1 MIQLFMAAALFALA
15 AARVPALRRNGSDTV
30 FMAGL
35 FAGLS
40 SLLLS
45 PMVYYAVD
53 PFIGGVN
60 ISKLLLNSFMIV
72 GLWYLRTAVINA
84 VSPEKDS
91 RPDWLR
97 RLPLTVSLLVQA
109 LFFAL
114 AGFAPTTTLWA
125 KEDHNPLFAVLFALV
140 MLFFIAWSSAQITWT
155 CFRYVP
161 QMRRSFRVGFSMVGL
176 GTFISVLVM
185 ADMSFFSL
193 NDVFRW
199 VDQRHPLADLP
210 FHAIEMVVVVLVGVG
225 LTIPP
230 VAGNMARRRAAAR
243 LDRTIEKVDLIRGRA
258 LADHPTERMLKIDED
273 ATAQERL
280 HRMIVEVWDAELA
293 AATSGSPDSLLS
305 REDRDYM
312 LLVERDFDLGR
323 TR

>member
-30 FMAGL
+30 FFAGL

-53 PFIGGVN
+53 PLIGGIN
-60 ISKLLLNSFMIV
+60 IAKLLLNSFMIV

-84 VSPEKDS
+84 VAPEKDT
-91 RPDWLR
+91 RPDWVR
-97 RLPLTVSLLVQA
+97 RLPLTISLLVQA

-114 AGFAPTTTLWA
+114 SGFAPTTTLWA
-125 KEDHNPLFAVLFALV
+125 KEDHNPVFAILFSLV

-161 QMRRSFRVGFSMVGL
+161 KMRRSFRIGFSMVGL

-185 ADMSFFSL
+185 ADMTYFSL
-193 NDVFRW
+193 NDVLQW
-199 VDQRHPLADLP
+199 VDRGHPLANLP

-230 VAGNMARRRAAAR
+230 VAGNITRRRAAAR

-258 LADHPTERMLKIDED
+258 LADRPTDRMLKIDED

-293 AATSGSPDSLLS
+293 AATSGATESLLS